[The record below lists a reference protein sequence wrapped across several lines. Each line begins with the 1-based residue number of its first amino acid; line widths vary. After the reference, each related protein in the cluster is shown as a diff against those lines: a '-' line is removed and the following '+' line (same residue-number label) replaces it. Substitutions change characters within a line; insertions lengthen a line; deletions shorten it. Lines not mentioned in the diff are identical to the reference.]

1 MASRIRVLDSA
12 NSTMQRLGFL
22 KALAALV
29 NETETSNLETLGRR
43 FVARVTQRVK
53 LTPPYDDDLKEYART
68 RLTDGAYRELRKKIM
83 EDAGPAGV
91 ELQDVYLADKSL
103 PSSTGKLVQANWR
116 NYPYLAT
123 SLEIVKKGTY
133 SGLTRSLVL
142 LAVTPKEELAAFAKL
157 DKQNNPLRISE
168 CQAAVLLYCLL
179 DNDAAVAV
187 PLLRALVQRG
197 ERFDERF
204 AGDMLPDILRE
215 VVASYAKRSLPA
227 EEKDRLSMLGKIA
240 TNIAKWKGK
249 AYTGGGARQ
258 EAIRVR
264 LEPYCDLGL
273 LQKPNREKFEYE
285 PTHSAQAF
293 MSHYGRAPDIDE
305 FLQNGFF
312 AAVAAC
318 RGVRVRPA
326 NDDEAIKALSDAGQA
341 LKSTL
346 GYTPLTDVGLLAGTW
361 LLTDRHCVLELGRT
375 VELLK
380 TLQKQDPSFVRFT
393 VDRMGVL
400 AYVKFLKTEPGGS
413 SARNRL
419 EAI

>member
-12 NSTMQRLGFL
+12 KRTMQRLGFL

-29 NETETSNLETLGRR
+29 NESETSNLETLGKR
-43 FVARVTQRVK
+43 FLTRVTQRVK
-53 LTPPYDDDLKEYART
+53 LTPPYDDDLKEYAKT

-83 EDAGPAGV
+83 EDAGAAGV

-103 PSSTGKLVQANWR
+103 PSSTGKLVQANWES
-116 NYPYLAT
+116 YPYLAT

-142 LAVTPKEELAAFAKL
+142 LAVTPKEELAAFGNL

-179 DNDAAVAV
+179 DNDAAVAM
-187 PLLRALVQRG
+187 PLLRALVHSG

-204 AGDMLPDILRE
+204 AGDMLPDIFRE
-215 VVASYAKRSLPA
+215 VVASHAKRSLPA
-227 EEKDRLSMLGKIA
+227 EERDRLSRLGKIA
-240 TNIAKWKGK
+240 TSIAKWKGK
-249 AYTGGGARQ
+249 AYTGSGARE

-273 LQKPNREKFEYE
+273 LRKPNREKFEYE
-285 PTHSAQAF
+285 PTDSARALIT
-293 MSHYGRAPDIDE
+293 HYSRVADIDA
-305 FLQNGFF
+305 FLQNGYFE
-312 AAVAAC
+312 AIAAC
-318 RGVRVRPA
+318 RGIKARPA
-326 NDDEAIKALSDAGQA
+326 TDDEAIKALAEAGQA

-346 GYTPLTDVGLLAGTW
+346 GYTPLSDVGLLAGTR
-361 LLTDRHCVLELGRT
+361 LLTEGHCILELGRT

-380 TLQKQDPSFVRFT
+380 AFQKHDPDFVRFT
-393 VDRMGVL
+393 VDRMGTL
-400 AYVKFLKTEPGGS
+400 AYVKFLKTEPKV
-413 SARNRL
+413 
-419 EAI
+419 

>member
-1 MASRIRVLDSA
+1 
-12 NSTMQRLGFL
+12 MQRLGFL

-29 NETETSNLETLGRR
+29 NESETSNLETLGKR
-43 FVARVTQRVK
+43 FVTRVTQRVK
-53 LTPPYDDDLKEYART
+53 LTPPYDDGLKEYART

-103 PSSTGKLVQANWR
+103 PSSTGKLVQANWES
-116 NYPYLAT
+116 YPYLGT

-142 LAVTPKEELAAFAKL
+142 LAVTPKEELAAFGNL

-179 DNDAAVAV
+179 DNDAAVAM
-187 PLLRALVQRG
+187 PLLQALVQRG

-204 AGDMLPDILRE
+204 AGDMLPDILRD
-215 VVASYAKRSLPA
+215 VVAGYAKRSLPA
-227 EEKDRLSMLGKIA
+227 EERDRLARLGKIA
-240 TNIAKWKGK
+240 ASIAKWKGK
-249 AYTGGGARQ
+249 AYTGSGARE

-273 LQKPNREKFEYE
+273 LRKPNREKFEYE
-285 PTHSAQAF
+285 PTDSARAF
-293 MSHYGRAPDIDE
+293 FAHYSKSVDIDA

-312 AAVAAC
+312 EATAAC
-318 RGVRVRPA
+318 RGINARPA
-326 NDDEAIKALSDAGQA
+326 NDDEAINALADAGQT

-346 GYTPLTDVGLLAGTW
+346 GYTPLSDVGLLAGTRM
-361 LLTDRHCVLELGRT
+361 LIEGHGILELGRT
-375 VELLK
+375 VDLLK
-380 TLQKQDPSFVRFT
+380 ALQKQEPAFVRFT
-393 VDRMGVL
+393 VDRMGAL
-400 AYVKFLKTEPGGS
+400 AYVKFLKREREG
-413 SARNRL
+413 
-419 EAI
+419 

>member
-1 MASRIRVLDSA
+1 
-12 NSTMQRLGFL
+12 
-22 KALAALV
+22 
-29 NETETSNLETLGRR
+29 
-43 FVARVTQRVK
+43 
-53 LTPPYDDDLKEYART
+53 
-68 RLTDGAYRELRKKIM
+68 
-83 EDAGPAGV
+83 
-91 ELQDVYLADKSL
+91 
-103 PSSTGKLVQANWR
+103 
-116 NYPYLAT
+116 
-123 SLEIVKKGTY
+123 
-133 SGLTRSLVL
+133 
-142 LAVTPKEELAAFAKL
+142 
-157 DKQNNPLRISE
+157 
-168 CQAAVLLYCLL
+168 
-179 DNDAAVAV
+179 
-187 PLLRALVQRG
+187 
-197 ERFDERF
+197 
-204 AGDMLPDILRE
+204 MLPDILRE
-215 VVASYAKRSLPA
+215 VVASHAKRSLPV
-227 EEKDRLSMLGKIA
+227 EERDRLSMLGKIA
-240 TNIAKWKGK
+240 TSIAKWKGK
-249 AYTGGGARQ
+249 AFTGSGARE

-273 LQKPNREKFEYE
+273 LRKPNREKFEYE
-285 PTHSAQAF
+285 PTDSARAL
-293 MSHYGRAPDIDE
+293 MSHYGRAADVDE

>member
-12 NSTMQRLGFL
+12 NRTMQRLGFL

-29 NETETSNLETLGRR
+29 NETETSNLETLGKR

-68 RLTDGAYRELRKKIM
+68 RLTDGAYRELRKTIL

-91 ELQDVYLADKSL
+91 ELQDAYLADKSL
-103 PSSTGKLVQANWR
+103 PSCTGKLVQANWR
-116 NYPYLAT
+116 MYPYFAT

-142 LAVTPKEELAAFAKL
+142 LAVTPKEELAAFSNL
-157 DKQNNPLRISE
+157 DRHNNPLRISD

-179 DNDAAVAV
+179 DNDAAVAL
-187 PLLRALVQRG
+187 PLIRRLVQSG

-204 AGDMLPDILRE
+204 AGDLLPDILRE
-215 VVASYAKRSLPA
+215 VVGAHAKRSLPV
-227 EEKDRLSMLGKIA
+227 EERDRLAMLGKIA
-240 TNIAKWKGK
+240 TNVAKWKGK
-249 AYTGGGARQ
+249 AYTGSGARE

-273 LQKPNREKFEYE
+273 FRKPSREKFEYE
-285 PTHSAQAF
+285 PTDSARALI
-293 MSHYGRAPDIDE
+293 SHFGRAADIDA

-312 AAVAAC
+312 EAIAAC
-318 RGVRVRPA
+318 RGIEARSAR
-326 NDDEAIKALSDAGQA
+326 DDEAIEALAVAGQV

-346 GYTPLTDVGLLAGTW
+346 GYTPLSDVGLLAGAR
-361 LLTDRHCVLELGRT
+361 LLTERHCILELGRT

-380 TLQKQDPSFVRFT
+380 ALQKQDPTFVRFT
-393 VDRMGVL
+393 VDRMGTL
-400 AYVKFLKTEPGGS
+400 AYVKFLKPEP
-413 SARNRL
+413 AV
-419 EAI
+419 

>member
-1 MASRIRVLDSA
+1 
-12 NSTMQRLGFL
+12 MQRLGFL

-29 NETETSNLETLGRR
+29 NETETSNLETLGKR
-43 FVARVTQRVK
+43 FVARVTQRAK

-68 RLTDGAYRELRKKIM
+68 RLTDGAYRELRKTILA
-83 EDAGPAGV
+83 DAGPCGV

-116 NYPYLAT
+116 MYPYLAT

-142 LAVTPKEELAAFAKL
+142 LAVTPKEELAAFGAL
-157 DKQNNPLRISE
+157 DKEHNPFRIND

-179 DNDAAVAV
+179 DNDAAVAL
-187 PLLRALVQRG
+187 PLLRTLVQRG

-204 AGDMLPDILRE
+204 AGDLLPDIFRE
-215 VVASYAKRSLPA
+215 VIAAHAKRSLPA
-227 EEKDRLSMLGKIA
+227 EERDRLSMLGKIA
-240 TNIAKWKGK
+240 TNVAKWKGK
-249 AYTGGGARQ
+249 AYTGSGARE

-273 LQKPNREKFEYE
+273 LRKPNREKFEYDL
-285 PTHSAQAF
+285 TDAARALI
-293 MSHYGRAPDIDE
+293 SHYGTASDIDT

-312 AAVAAC
+312 EAIAGC
-318 RGVRVRPA
+318 RDIKARPA
-326 NDDEAIKALSDAGQA
+326 NDNEAIKALGDAGHA

-346 GYTPLTDVGLLAGTW
+346 GYTPLTDVGLLAGAR
-361 LLTDRHCVLELGRT
+361 LLTEQHCILELGRT

-380 TLQKQDPSFVRFT
+380 ALQKRDPNFVRFT
-393 VDRMGVL
+393 VDRMGTL
-400 AYVKFLKTEPGGS
+400 AYVKFLKPEPG
-413 SARNRL
+413 A
-419 EAI
+419 